1 MLVLFIAKKGVS
13 NAMLAS
19 VFRYALKCDVI
30 SYEANDLGKKLMR
43 EKPQIIIVLQEVI
56 WDKIY
61 VQRVYSQLRDFF
73 PIPPLSGSADYLLC
87 AQKILLIHWTPET
100 LNTFSPIILT
110 GKFLQKLLMLSKIS
124 NKNSPRALPHNA
136 LVFCSIFDSM

>member
-61 VQRVYSQLRDFF
+61 VQRVYSQLREFF
-73 PIPPLSGSADYLLC
+73 SD
-87 AQKILLIHWTPET
+87 
-100 LNTFSPIILT
+100 SPIIWISGLPVVRAKNFINSLDLFSV
-110 GKFLQKLLMLSKIS
+110 GFPLKLPTLYFFIS
-124 NKNSPRALPHNA
+124 
-136 LVFCSIFDSM
+136 C

>member
-61 VQRVYSQLRDFF
+61 VQRVYSQLREFF
-73 PIPPLSGSADYLLC
+73 SD
-87 AQKILLIHWTPET
+87 
-100 LNTFSPIILT
+100 SPIIWISGLPVVRAKNFINSLDPRNIEYFFSYYPN
-110 GKFLQKLLMLSKIS
+110 GQIFAKIINAIQNIQQKLPSGIT
-124 NKNSPRALPHNA
+124 A
-136 LVFCSIFDSM
+136 